1 VPFGQRDG
9 GELFAVEVIEVER
22 QSASIVSPPGPYNRR
37 VQQQIRFCKSV
48 DGKQLAF
55 AVSGEGPPLVK
66 VANFLTHLEFDWR
79 SPVMQPWLLDLG
91 RGRTLLRYDPRGCGL
106 SDRDAEDLS
115 LETWVADLEAV
126 VDAAGLKR
134 FALVA
139 HSQGGAIGIAY
150 AARHPER
157 VSHLILLGAWPR
169 SVMKR
174 DLVPAQIEEMRML
187 VKLAGIGWGRENP
200 SYRQVFTSLLIPDST
215 PEQACSFNELE
226 RMCTSAKCA
235 AQIFSSV
242 GKFDV
247 MELAPQVKCPTLVMH
262 ARGDAMVPFE
272 EGRLIAGMIPHA
284 RFVLLEGRNHF
295 LLPHEAAWKQF
306 FEELRGFVPDAASSH
321 ATGLFSALSERE
333 AEVLGLIAKGIDNAQ
348 IAVRLD
354 LSEKTVR
361 NHITHIFEKI
371 QVESRAQAIVR
382 ARDAGFGRS

>member
-1 VPFGQRDG
+1 
-9 GELFAVEVIEVER
+9 
-22 QSASIVSPPGPYNRR
+22 
-37 VQQQIRFCKSV
+37 VQQQIRFCKSAGGAQV
-48 DGKQLAF
+48 AF
-55 AVSGEGPPLVK
+55 AVSGDGPPLVK

-106 SDRDAEDLS
+106 SDRNAEDLS

-126 VDAAGLKR
+126 VDAAGLER
-134 FALVA
+134 FALFA

-157 VSHLILLGAWPR
+157 VSHLILLGGWPR

-174 DLVPAQIEEMRML
+174 DLTPAQMEEMRML
-187 VKLAGIGWGRENP
+187 VKLAGIGWGLDNP
-200 SYRQVFTSLLIPDST
+200 AYRQVFTSLLIPDST
-215 PEQACSFNELE
+215 PEQSRGFSDLE

-262 ARGDAMVPFE
+262 ARSDAMVPFE
-272 EGRLIAGMIPHA
+272 EGRLIAGMIPNA

-295 LLPHEAAWKQF
+295 LLPHEAAWKEF
-306 FEELRGFVPDAASSH
+306 FEELRGFLPDGAPSQG
-321 ATGLFSALSERE
+321 TGIFSTLSDRE
-333 AEVLGLIAKGIDNAQ
+333 AEVLGLIAQGIDNAQ
-348 IAVRLD
+348 IAARLD

>member
-1 VPFGQRDG
+1 MRV
-9 GELFAVEVIEVER
+9 
-22 QSASIVSPPGPYNRR
+22 VSTRILPLTAPIGPPGPYNRR
-37 VQQQIRFCKSV
+37 VQQQIRFCRSV
-48 DGKQLAF
+48 DGIQLAY
-55 AVSGEGPPLVK
+55 AMSGDGPPLVK

-126 VDAAGLKR
+126 VDAAGLER
-134 FALVA
+134 FPLFA

-150 AARHPER
+150 AARNPER
-157 VSHLILLGAWPR
+157 VSHLILLGGWPR

-174 DLVPAQIEEMRML
+174 DLTPAHMEEMRML

-215 PEQACSFNELE
+215 PEQARSFNELE

-247 MELAPQVKCPTLVMH
+247 MELAPRVKCPTLVMH
-262 ARGDAMVPFE
+262 ARGDAMVPSE
-272 EGRLIAGMIPHA
+272 EGRLIAGLIPHA

-306 FEELRGFVPDAASSH
+306 FEEFHSFVPAGTPSRG
-321 ATGLFSALSERE
+321 TGLFSALSERE
-333 AEVLGLIAKGIDNAQ
+333 AEVLGLIAQGLDNAQ
-348 IAVRLD
+348 IAARLD

-371 QVESRAQAIVR
+371 QVESRSQAIVR
-382 ARDAGFGRS
+382 AKDAGFGRS